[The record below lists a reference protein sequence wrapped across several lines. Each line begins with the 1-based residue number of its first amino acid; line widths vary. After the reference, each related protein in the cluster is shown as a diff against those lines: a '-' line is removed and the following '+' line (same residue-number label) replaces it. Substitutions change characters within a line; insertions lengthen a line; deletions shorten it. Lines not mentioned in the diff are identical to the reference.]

1 MVEIIYFLIIIIASG
16 LGSISGMGGGI
27 IIKPL
32 MDSFGYHS
40 VSDIAFYSSF
50 SVFIMAI
57 ISAKRVYSEE
67 EARDFITAIKKE
79 HYKATHN
86 CSAFIIGERSEI
98 KRTSDD
104 GEPSG
109 TAGVPMLGVLENHNL
124 TNVCVVVTRYFGGIK
139 LGAGGLIR
147 AYAGSVALAVK
158 EIGIIEIKEQAGIA
172 IQMSYAQYQE
182 YSNFLKEHDLME
194 LDTNFTDQVDTMIY
208 VDKEEKETI
217 KAALVE
223 FFNGK
228 VTLTDQGLREVEVPV
243 NLV

>member
-1 MVEIIYFLIIIIASG
+1 MEFRTIKEDGQVQEEIKKSR
-16 LGSISGMGGGI
+16 
-27 IIKPL
+27 
-32 MDSFGYHS
+32 
-40 VSDIAFYSSF
+40 
-50 SVFIMAI
+50 FICH
-57 ISAKRVYSEE
+57 AKRVYSEE

-86 CSAFIIGERSEI
+86 CSAFIVGERSEI

-147 AYAGSVALAVK
+147 AYAGSVALAIK
-158 EIGIIEIKEQAGIA
+158 EIGIIEIKEQAGIS

-182 YSNFLKEHDLME
+182 YSNFLREHKLTE
-194 LDTNFTDQVDTMIY
+194 IETNFTDQINTIIY
-208 VDKEEKETI
+208 VDKEEKENI
-217 KAALVE
+217 KSALVE

>member
-1 MVEIIYFLIIIIASG
+1 MEFRTIKEDGQVQEEIKKSR
-16 LGSISGMGGGI
+16 
-27 IIKPL
+27 
-32 MDSFGYHS
+32 
-40 VSDIAFYSSF
+40 
-50 SVFIMAI
+50 FICH
-57 ISAKRVYSEE
+57 AKRVYSEE

-147 AYAGSVALAVK
+147 AYAGIVALSVK

-172 IQMSYAQYQE
+172 IQLSYAQYQE

-194 LDTNFTDQVDTMIY
+194 LETNFTDQVDTMIY
-208 VDKEEKETI
+208 VDKEEKENI

>member
-1 MVEIIYFLIIIIASG
+1 MEFRTIKEDGQVQEEIKKSR
-16 LGSISGMGGGI
+16 
-27 IIKPL
+27 
-32 MDSFGYHS
+32 
-40 VSDIAFYSSF
+40 
-50 SVFIMAI
+50 FICH
-57 ISAKRVYSEE
+57 AKRVYSEE

-109 TAGVPMLGVLENHNL
+109 TAGIPMLGVLENHNL
-124 TNVCVVVTRYFGGIK
+124 TNVCMVVTRYFGGIK

-147 AYAGSVALAVK
+147 AYASSVALAVK

-182 YSNFLKEHDLME
+182 YSNFLKEYNLME

-208 VDKEEKETI
+208 VDKEEKENI

>member
-1 MVEIIYFLIIIIASG
+1 MEFRTIKEDGQVLEEIKKSR
-16 LGSISGMGGGI
+16 
-27 IIKPL
+27 
-32 MDSFGYHS
+32 
-40 VSDIAFYSSF
+40 
-50 SVFIMAI
+50 FICH
-57 ISAKRVYSEE
+57 AKRVYSEE

-86 CSAFIIGERSEI
+86 CSAFIIGEHSEI

-172 IQMSYAQYQE
+172 IQMSYTQYQE

-194 LDTNFTDQVDTMIY
+194 LETNFTDQVYTMIY
-208 VDKEEKETI
+208 VDKEEKENI

>member
-1 MVEIIYFLIIIIASG
+1 MEFRTIKEDGQVQEEIKKSR
-16 LGSISGMGGGI
+16 
-27 IIKPL
+27 
-32 MDSFGYHS
+32 
-40 VSDIAFYSSF
+40 
-50 SVFIMAI
+50 FICH
-57 ISAKRVYSEE
+57 AKRVYSEE

-158 EIGIIEIKEQAGIA
+158 KIGIIEIKEQAGIA
-172 IQMSYAQYQE
+172 IQMSYSQYQE

-194 LDTNFTDQVDTMIY
+194 LETNFTEQVDTMIY
-208 VDKEEKETI
+208 VDKEEKDNI
-217 KAALVE
+217 KASLVE

>member
-1 MVEIIYFLIIIIASG
+1 MEFRTIKEDGQVQEEIKKSR
-16 LGSISGMGGGI
+16 
-27 IIKPL
+27 
-32 MDSFGYHS
+32 
-40 VSDIAFYSSF
+40 
-50 SVFIMAI
+50 FICH
-57 ISAKRVYSEE
+57 AKRVYSEE

-86 CSAFIIGERSEI
+86 CSAFIVGERSEI

-182 YSNFLKEHDLME
+182 YGNFLRDHHLVE
-194 LDTNFTDQVDTMIY
+194 LETSFTDQINTMIY
-208 VDKEEKETI
+208 VDKEEKENI

-228 VTLTDQGLREVEVPV
+228 ITLTDQGLREIEVTV

>member
-1 MVEIIYFLIIIIASG
+1 MEFRTIKEDGQVQEEIKKSR
-16 LGSISGMGGGI
+16 
-27 IIKPL
+27 
-32 MDSFGYHS
+32 
-40 VSDIAFYSSF
+40 
-50 SVFIMAI
+50 FICHV
-57 ISAKRVYSEE
+57 KRVYSEE
-67 EARDFITAIKKE
+67 EARDFITTIKKE
-79 HYKATHN
+79 QYKATHN

-172 IQMSYAQYQE
+172 IQMSYAKYQE

-217 KAALVE
+217 KAALIE

-228 VTLTDQGLREVEVPV
+228 ITLTDQGLREVEVPV

>member
-1 MVEIIYFLIIIIASG
+1 MEFRTIKEDGQVQEEIKKSR
-16 LGSISGMGGGI
+16 
-27 IIKPL
+27 
-32 MDSFGYHS
+32 
-40 VSDIAFYSSF
+40 
-50 SVFIMAI
+50 FICH
-57 ISAKRVYSEE
+57 AKRVYSEE

-86 CSAFIIGERSEI
+86 CSAFIVGERSEI

-158 EIGIIEIKEQAGIA
+158 EIGIIEIKEQAGIT

-182 YSNFLKEHDLME
+182 YGNFLREHKLIE
-194 LDTNFTDQVDTMIY
+194 LETNFTDQVDTMIY
-208 VDKEEKETI
+208 VNKEEKENI

-228 VTLTDQGLREVEVPV
+228 ITLTDQGLREVEVPV

>member
-1 MVEIIYFLIIIIASG
+1 MEFRTIKEDGQVQEEIKKSR
-16 LGSISGMGGGI
+16 
-27 IIKPL
+27 
-32 MDSFGYHS
+32 
-40 VSDIAFYSSF
+40 
-50 SVFIMAI
+50 FICH
-57 ISAKRVYSEE
+57 AKRVYSEE

-147 AYAGSVALAVK
+147 AYASSVALAVK
-158 EIGIIEIKEQAGIA
+158 EIGIIETKEQAGIA
-172 IQMSYAQYQE
+172 IQLSYAQYQE
-182 YSNFLKEHDLME
+182 YSNFLKEHNLIE

-208 VDKEEKETI
+208 VNKEEKENI

-223 FFNGK
+223 FFHGK

-243 NLV
+243 NLL

>member
-1 MVEIIYFLIIIIASG
+1 MEFRTIKEDRQVQEEIKKSR
-16 LGSISGMGGGI
+16 
-27 IIKPL
+27 
-32 MDSFGYHS
+32 
-40 VSDIAFYSSF
+40 
-50 SVFIMAI
+50 FICH
-57 ISAKRVYSEE
+57 AKRVYSEE

-86 CSAFIIGERSEI
+86 CSAFIIGERSGI

-182 YSNFLKEHDLME
+182 YSNFLKEYNLME
-194 LDTNFTDQVDTMIY
+194 LETNFTDQVDTMIY
-208 VDKEEKETI
+208 VDKEEKENI

>member
-1 MVEIIYFLIIIIASG
+1 MEFKTIKEDGQVQEEIKKSR
-16 LGSISGMGGGI
+16 
-27 IIKPL
+27 
-32 MDSFGYHS
+32 
-40 VSDIAFYSSF
+40 
-50 SVFIMAI
+50 FICH
-57 ISAKRVYSEE
+57 AKRVYSEE

-158 EIGIIEIKEQAGIA
+158 EIGIIEIKEQVGIA

-182 YSNFLKEHDLME
+182 YSNFLKEHDLIE
-194 LDTNFTDQVDTMIY
+194 LETNFTDQVYTMIY
-208 VDKEEKETI
+208 VDKEEKENI
-217 KAALVE
+217 KASLIE

>member
-1 MVEIIYFLIIIIASG
+1 MEFRTIKEDGQVQEEIKKSR
-16 LGSISGMGGGI
+16 
-27 IIKPL
+27 
-32 MDSFGYHS
+32 
-40 VSDIAFYSSF
+40 
-50 SVFIMAI
+50 FICH
-57 ISAKRVYSEE
+57 AKRVYSEE

-86 CSAFIIGERSEI
+86 CSAFIVGERSEI

-182 YSNFLKEHDLME
+182 YSSLLKEHNLME

-208 VDKEEKETI
+208 VDKEEKENI

-228 VTLTDQGLREVEVPV
+228 ITLTDQGLREVEVPV

>member
-1 MVEIIYFLIIIIASG
+1 MEFRTIKEDGQVQEEIKKSR
-16 LGSISGMGGGI
+16 
-27 IIKPL
+27 
-32 MDSFGYHS
+32 
-40 VSDIAFYSSF
+40 
-50 SVFIMAI
+50 FICH
-57 ISAKRVYSEE
+57 AKRVYSEE

-86 CSAFIIGERSEI
+86 CSAFIIGERSGI

-182 YSNFLKEHDLME
+182 YSNFLKEYNLME

-208 VDKEEKETI
+208 VDKEEKENI

-228 VTLTDQGLREVEVPV
+228 VTLTDQDLREVEVTV

>member
-1 MVEIIYFLIIIIASG
+1 MEFRTIKEDGQVQEEIKKSR
-16 LGSISGMGGGI
+16 
-27 IIKPL
+27 
-32 MDSFGYHS
+32 
-40 VSDIAFYSSF
+40 
-50 SVFIMAI
+50 FICH
-57 ISAKRVYSEE
+57 AKRVYSEE

-79 HYKATHN
+79 HYNATHN

-182 YSNFLKEHDLME
+182 YSNFLKEHDLTE
-194 LDTNFTDQVDTMIY
+194 LETNFTDQVDTMIY
-208 VDKEEKETI
+208 VDKEEKENI

>member
-1 MVEIIYFLIIIIASG
+1 MECRTIKEDGQVQEEIKKSR
-16 LGSISGMGGGI
+16 
-27 IIKPL
+27 
-32 MDSFGYHS
+32 
-40 VSDIAFYSSF
+40 
-50 SVFIMAI
+50 FICH
-57 ISAKRVYSEE
+57 AKRVYSEE
-67 EARDFITAIKKE
+67 EARAFITAIKKE

-147 AYAGSVALAVK
+147 AYAGSVAFAVK
-158 EIGIIEIKEQAGIA
+158 EIGIVEIKEQTGIQ

-182 YSNFLKEHDLME
+182 YGNFLKEHNLME
-194 LDTNFTDQVDTMIY
+194 LETNFTDQVDTIIF
-208 VDKEEKETI
+208 VDKEDKEDT
-217 KAALVE
+217 KSALIE

-228 VTLTDQGLREVEVPV
+228 VILTDQDLREIEVPV

>member
-1 MVEIIYFLIIIIASG
+1 MEFRTIKEDGQVQEEIKKSR
-16 LGSISGMGGGI
+16 
-27 IIKPL
+27 
-32 MDSFGYHS
+32 
-40 VSDIAFYSSF
+40 
-50 SVFIMAI
+50 FICH
-57 ISAKRVYSEE
+57 AKRVYSEE
-67 EARDFITAIKKE
+67 EARAFINAIKKE
-79 HYKATHN
+79 HYKAPHN

-158 EIGIIEIKEQAGIA
+158 EIGIVEIKEQAGIQ

-182 YSNFLKEHDLME
+182 YGNFLKEHNLME
-194 LDTNFTDQVDTMIY
+194 LETNFTDQVDTIIF
-208 VDKEEKETI
+208 VDKEDKEYTR
-217 KAALVE
+217 AALIE

-228 VTLTDQGLREVEVPV
+228 VILTDQGLREVEVPV

>member
-1 MVEIIYFLIIIIASG
+1 MEFRTIKEDGQVQEEIKKSR
-16 LGSISGMGGGI
+16 
-27 IIKPL
+27 
-32 MDSFGYHS
+32 
-40 VSDIAFYSSF
+40 
-50 SVFIMAI
+50 FICH
-57 ISAKRVYSEE
+57 AKRVYSEE

-86 CSAFIIGERSEI
+86 CSAFILGERSEI

-182 YSNFLKEHDLME
+182 YGNFLKEHNLME
-194 LDTNFTDQVDTMIY
+194 LETNFTDQIDTIIY
-208 VDKEEKETI
+208 VDKEEKENI
-217 KAALVE
+217 KSALVE

>member
-1 MVEIIYFLIIIIASG
+1 MECKTIKEDGQVQEEIKKSR
-16 LGSISGMGGGI
+16 
-27 IIKPL
+27 
-32 MDSFGYHS
+32 
-40 VSDIAFYSSF
+40 
-50 SVFIMAI
+50 FICH
-57 ISAKRVYSEE
+57 AKLVYSEE
-67 EARDFITAIKKE
+67 EARAFITTIKKE

-109 TAGVPMLGVLENHNL
+109 TAGVPMLGVLENHDL

-158 EIGIIEIKEQAGIA
+158 EIGIVEIKEQAGIQ

-182 YSNFLKEHDLME
+182 YGNFLKEHHLME
-194 LDTNFTDQVDTMIY
+194 LETNFTDQVETMIF
-208 VDKEEKETI
+208 VDKEDKENT
-217 KAALVE
+217 KASLID

-228 VTLTDQGLREVEVPV
+228 VTLIDQGLREIEVPIQI
-243 NLV
+243 N

>member
-1 MVEIIYFLIIIIASG
+1 MEFRTIKEDGQVQEEIKKSR
-16 LGSISGMGGGI
+16 
-27 IIKPL
+27 
-32 MDSFGYHS
+32 
-40 VSDIAFYSSF
+40 
-50 SVFIMAI
+50 FICH
-57 ISAKRVYSEE
+57 AKRVYSEE

-158 EIGIIEIKEQAGIA
+158 KIGIIEIKEQAGIA

-194 LDTNFTDQVDTMIY
+194 LETNFTDQVYTMIY
-208 VDKEEKETI
+208 VDKEEKENI